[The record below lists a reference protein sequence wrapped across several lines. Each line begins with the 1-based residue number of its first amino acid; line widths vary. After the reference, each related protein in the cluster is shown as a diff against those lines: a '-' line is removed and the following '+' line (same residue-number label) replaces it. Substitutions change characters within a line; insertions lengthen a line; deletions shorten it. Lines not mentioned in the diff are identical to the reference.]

1 MSQPTAPAEAG
12 TESFEQLFGALS
24 TAFVERAAG
33 DIDSILERSLRK
45 VVEFFDFDRSTLA
58 EFRSQ
63 PEKDGEEELW
73 VTHSWARPGLEAVAA
88 QSLDRLHPALG
99 ARLRRGESAGF
110 SSLDDLPPR
119 VRAGVAASGMRSNL
133 TLPLAVGG
141 DVVAA
146 LAFGCFRAERRWQE
160 PLVGRLRLVAD
171 LFASVLVR
179 RRHDAEIRR
188 LTARLEAENV
198 YLREEIADTHGFN
211 EILGD
216 APALRGALYKVE
228 QVAPTAAPV
237 LILGETGT
245 GKELFARAVHEH
257 SPRRDRPL
265 VKINCAALP
274 ATLIESELFGHV
286 KGAFTGA
293 TGAKAGRFELA
304 DGGTLFL
311 DEIGEMEMDLQAKLL
326 RVLQEGEFEPVGSGQ
341 TRRVDVRVIAATNRD
356 FEQAMQEGRFR
367 SDLYYR
373 LSVFPI
379 ELPALRER
387 PSDVPT
393 LVRFFVDRGNK
404 RLGRRVRHVPSAAMA
419 ALEAHGWPGNV
430 RELQNVIDR
439 ALILSPGD
447 TLEVD
452 ASFFQIVKPTAAP
465 ALSPGGPGPAVPS
478 PSVPTSAPPSRAAD
492 GSLRALADVDR
503 EHITAVLE
511 AVHWKINGPGH
522 AAEILGLHPS
532 TLRHRMKK
540 LGIVKPWLRGSDTGT

>member
-1 MSQPTAPAEAG
+1 MPTPTE
-12 TESFEQLFGALS
+12 TTESVSESFEQLFGSLS
-24 TAFVERAAG
+24 TAFVEESAAA
-33 DIDSILERSLRK
+33 IDSILDESLRR
-45 VVEFFDFDRSTLA
+45 VVEHFDFDRSTLA
-58 EFRSQ
+58 EFRRTSDEGAESG
-63 PEKDGEEELW
+63 EKTPEELW
-73 VTHSWARPGLEAVAA
+73 VTHSWARPGLEAVAT
-88 QSLDRLHPALG
+88 QSLDRLHPMLG
-99 ARLRRGESAGF
+99 ERLRQGQTVGF
-110 SSLDDLPPR
+110 SSIDDLPA
-119 VRAGVAASGMRSNL
+119 RARAMVAPGMRSNL

-141 DVVAA
+141 EVVAA
-146 LAFGCFRAERRWQE
+146 LAFGCFRAERTWDE
-160 PLVGRLRLVAD
+160 LLMGRLRLIAD

-198 YLREEIADTHGFN
+198 YLREEIADTHGFH

-293 TGAKAGRFELA
+293 TSAKAGRFELA

-341 TRRVDVRVIAATNRD
+341 TRKVDVRIIAATNRD
-356 FEQAMQEGRFR
+356 FEQAMRDGRFR

-373 LSVFPI
+373 LSVFPV
-379 ELPALRER
+379 ELPPLRER
-387 PSDVPT
+387 RSDIAI
-393 LVRFFVDRGNK
+393 LVRFFVERGNK
-404 RLGRRVRHVPSAAMA
+404 RLGRRVSQIPAA
-419 ALEAHGWPGNV
+419 ALESLESHDWPGNV

-447 TLEVD
+447 KLEID
-452 ASFFQIVKPTAAP
+452 ASFFQVVKPSSTSPLAASAPSAP
-465 ALSPGGPGPAVPS
+465 ALAG
-478 PSVPTSAPPSRAAD
+478 PTSEAA
-492 GSLRALADVDR
+492 SKEAVLRPLADVDR

-511 AVHWKINGPGH
+511 AVRWKINGPGH

-540 LGIVKPWLRGSDTGT
+540 LGIIKPWLR

>member
-1 MSQPTAPAEAG
+1 MTD
-12 TESFEQLFGALS
+12 SFELLFGRLS
-24 TAFVERAAG
+24 TAFVETSADA
-33 DIDSILERSLRK
+33 IDAILEDSLRR
-45 VVEFFDFDRSTLA
+45 VVEFFAFDRSTLA
-58 EFRSQ
+58 EFRSD
-63 PEKDGEEELW
+63 PDDDGASDELW
-73 VTHSWARPGLEAVAA
+73 VTHSWAQPGHEPVPT

-99 ARLRRGESAGF
+99 ERLRRGETAGF
-110 SSLDDLPPR
+110 SSVDDLPPQAR
-119 VRAGVAASGMRSNL
+119 TTVAASGLQSNL

-141 DVVAA
+141 EVVAA
-146 LAFGCFRAERRWQE
+146 LAFGCIRKPRRWT
-160 PLVGRLRLVAD
+160 PDLVTRLRLIAD

-179 RRHDAEIRR
+179 RRYDAEVRR

-198 YLREEIADTHGFN
+198 YLREEIAASHGFH

-257 SPRRDRPL
+257 SPRRDRSL
-265 VKINCAALP
+265 VKVNCAALP
-274 ATLIESELFGHV
+274 ANLIESELFGHV

-293 TGAKAGRFELA
+293 TSAKAGRFELA

-326 RVLQEGEFEPVGSGQ
+326 RVLQEGEFEPVGSGH

-356 FEQAMQEGRFR
+356 FETAMREGRFR

-379 ELPALRER
+379 ELPTLRER
-387 PSDVPT
+387 RSDIPT

-404 RLGRRVRHVPSAAMA
+404 RLGRQVKHVPAASMA
-419 ALEAHGWPGNV
+419 ALEAHDWPGNV
-430 RELQNVIDR
+430 RELQNVVDR

-447 TLEVD
+447 TLDVE
-452 ASFFQIVKPTAAP
+452 ASFFEVVKPASARTLPPVKPAARSGETAT
-465 ALSPGGPGPAVPS
+465 VD
-478 PSVPTSAPPSRAAD
+478 SRDAD
-492 GSLRALADVDR
+492 GALRPLADIDR
-503 EHITAVLE
+503 DHITAVLE
-511 AVHWKINGPGH
+511 AVRWKINGPGH

-540 LGIVKPWLRGSDTGT
+540 LGIVKPWQR

>member
-1 MSQPTAPAEAG
+1 MPISPSPSESPA
-12 TESFEQLFGALS
+12 ESFEQLFGALS
-24 TAFVERAAG
+24 TAFVERSADA
-33 DIDSILERSLRK
+33 IDSILEESLRR

-58 EFRSQ
+58 EFRRDPASDE
-63 PEKDGEEELW
+63 PRDELW
-73 VTHSWARPGLEAVAA
+73 VTHSWARDGLDTVKA
-88 QSLDRLHPALG
+88 QSLDRLHPTLG
-99 ARLRRGESAGF
+99 ERLRRGETVGF
-110 SSLDDLPPR
+110 ARVDELPPQ
-119 VRAGVAASGMRSNL
+119 AQPLVAASGVRSNL

-141 DVVAA
+141 EVVAA
-146 LAFGCFRAERRWQE
+146 LAFGCLRRERSWE
-160 PLVGRLRLVAD
+160 PPLVERLRLVAD

-179 RRHDAEIRR
+179 RRHDEEIRR
-188 LTARLEAENV
+188 LTTQLEAENI
-198 YLREEIADTHGFN
+198 YLREEIAASHGFH

-216 APALRGALYKVE
+216 APALRGALYKIE
-228 QVAPTAAPV
+228 QVAPTSAPV

-257 SPRRDRPL
+257 SPRSERSL

-274 ATLIESELFGHV
+274 ANLIESELFGHV

-293 TGAKAGRFELA
+293 TAAKAGRFELA

-326 RVLQEGEFEPVGSGQ
+326 RVLQEGEFEPVGSSH

-356 FEQAMQEGRFR
+356 FELAMREGRFR

-379 ELPALRER
+379 ELPTLRER
-387 PSDVPT
+387 RGDIPT
-393 LVRFFVDRGNK
+393 LVRFFIERGNQ
-404 RLGRRVRHVPSAAMA
+404 RLGRKVHHIPNPAME
-419 ALEAHGWPGNV
+419 ALEAHDWPGNV

-452 ASFFQIVKPTAAP
+452 ASFFQVVK
-465 ALSPGGPGPAVPS
+465 
-478 PSVPTSAPPSRAAD
+478 PTSAPAAPIPPAVSSTA
-492 GSLRALADVDR
+492 GQSTLRSLADVDR
-503 EHITAVLE
+503 DHITTVLKAVR
-511 AVHWKINGPGH
+511 WKINGPGH

-540 LGIVKPWLRGSDTGT
+540 LGIVKPWQR